1 MISNVMLNQNL
12 FASSLLLLVP
22 LHHGLYRGFVARRC
36 LSLLDVQLIFPVQW
50 HNWLVFFFFFC
61 FLPSTGVKTR
71 FKSFL
76 DRVPALVKNV
86 KLEKVKQ
93 KSRTGLIMSCLILAT
108 TPAIILV
115 AVMLSKLNF
124 GIYGLALVCCH
135 QLL

>member
-1 MISNVMLNQNL
+1 MAQ
-12 FASSLLLLVP
+12 
-22 LHHGLYRGFVARRC
+22 FV
-36 LSLLDVQLIFPVQW
+36 W
-50 HNWLVFFFFFC
+50 FFFFF

-76 DRVPALVKNV
+76 DRVLALVKNV

-115 AVMLSKLNF
+115 AVMLSKLNL
-124 GIYGLALVCCH
+124 GIYG
-135 QLL
+135 